1 MDLWVSNECS
11 SKKTNQI
18 TMIDG
23 SSPYIL
29 ILILIFKS
37 SEWFIGIQAR
47 NDTRSQISSWHNV
60 FL

>member
-1 MDLWVSNECS
+1 
-11 SKKTNQI
+11 
-18 TMIDG
+18 MIDG

-37 SEWFIGIQAR
+37 SKWFIGIQAR